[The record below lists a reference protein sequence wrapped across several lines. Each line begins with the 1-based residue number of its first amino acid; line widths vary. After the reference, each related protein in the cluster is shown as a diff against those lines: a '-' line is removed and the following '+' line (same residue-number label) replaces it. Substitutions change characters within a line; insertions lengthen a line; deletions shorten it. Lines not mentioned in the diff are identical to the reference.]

1 MSGFSFQALGFTP
14 EEQRDWVAKDLGPAL
29 HVSSFKHTH
38 ILILDDNRLLLP
50 LWAKVVRKRT
60 ERERVCVCE
69 CVRKVTIRFRTVSDV
84 TGRK

>member
-1 MSGFSFQALGFTP
+1 MSGYSFQALGFTP

-60 ERERVCVCE
+60 ERESVCE
-69 CVRKVTIRFRTVSDV
+69 CVRKVTIRLRTVSDV
-84 TGRK
+84 TDRK